1 MPSQPL
7 HPNLARLAA
16 AYDEIIERFS
26 NRQLSPTQARSEIMR
41 LIARDDNG
49 VQWSIDPDSGE
60 WRYRNFS
67 GDLVVSDPPAYGL
80 STPTAHEF
88 SRNPNAFNPDSR
100 IDFQEV
106 DESLLYAPTSLAGS
120 TRRPSED
127 STRTGL
133 LSTTKGRAAV
143 ALAALVVALGALLAT
158 NGGLP
163 GTTPEPSVS
172 PSAPA
177 EVPAAPQAPAP
188 AEVPA
193 P

>member
-1 MPSQPL
+1 LASQPL

-60 WRYRNFS
+60 WRYRNFK
-67 GDLVVSDPPAYGL
+67 GDLVVSDPPAYGFA
-80 STPTAHEF
+80 TQTAHDF

-100 IDFQEV
+100 VDFQEV

-120 TRRPSED
+120 TRRPRED
-127 STRTGL
+127 SAKSL
-133 LSTTKGRAAV
+133 LAGSRSKALL
-143 ALAALVVALGALLAT
+143 ALAALAVVVGGFLAVSNLT
-158 NGGLP
+158 DE
-163 GTTPEPSVS
+163 EPADPAA
-172 PSAPA
+172 PSAPV
-177 EVPAAPQAPAP
+177 ETPG
-188 AEVPA
+188 EVPA
-193 P
+193 PPAP